1 MTPLSIMIKPASD
14 ACNLQCQYCFYH
26 DVTSH
31 REQAHFP
38 MMSETTAERLI
49 DSALQFADGGS
60 IAFAFQGG
68 EPLLVG
74 LPYFSHFTEYVA
86 QKNTKGSPIYYSIQT
101 NGLLINPEWATFLR
115 EHSFLVG
122 LSLDGNKAANQYRTD
137 AEGKNSFDRILAA
150 ARVLE
155 EYRVDFNIL
164 TVVTGYVADHI
175 DQVYAFFKQQGFRYL
190 QFIPCLQPLETP
202 PCVLDTSCALEATTD
217 ICTDSSLSMTNDQY
231 TYFLIHAFNAYVKD
245 YVRGQYTSVRQF
257 DNWVRLYLGQQPEQC
272 GVCGHCMHQFVVE
285 GNGNVYPCDFYCLD
299 EWLLGNICTE
309 ELSTMAASPK
319 AIAFIR
325 ESLPIDPQCQICHY
339 YPLCRGGGCKRSRA
353 DRNYCQ
359 VYRDFFSA
367 CLPLFRVFRAEPPR
381 AT

>member
-14 ACNLQCQYCFYH
+14 FCNLQCQYCFYH

-74 LPYFSHFTEYVA
+74 LSYFSHFTEYVA
-86 QKNTKGSPIYYSIQT
+86 RKNTKGSPIYYSIQT
-101 NGLLINPEWATFLR
+101 NGLLINPEWATFFR
-115 EHSFLVG
+115 KHSFLVG
-122 LSLDGNKAANQYRTD
+122 LSLDGNKAANQYRTT
-137 AEGKNSFDRILAA
+137 AEGRNSFDRILLAA
-150 ARVLE
+150 EVLE
-155 EYRVDFNIL
+155 KYQVDFNIL
-164 TVVTGYVADHI
+164 TVVTGYAADHI
-175 DQVYAFFKQQGFRYL
+175 DQIYAFFKQQGFRYL
-190 QFIPCLQPLETP
+190 QFIPCLRPLEDQKD
-202 PCVLDTSCALEATTD
+202 LCA
-217 ICTDSSLSMTNDQY
+217 DSPLYMTNDQY
-231 TYFLIHAFNAYVKD
+231 AYFLIHAFNAYVKD

-299 EWLLGNICTE
+299 EWLLGSIQVE
-309 ELSTMAASPK
+309 ELSAMAASPK

-325 ESLPIDPQCQICHY
+325 ESLPTDPQCQSCRY

-353 DRNYCQ
+353 DRNYCRA
-359 VYRDFFSA
+359 YRDFFSA

>member
-38 MMSETTAERLI
+38 MMTETAAERLI

-74 LPYFSHFTEYVA
+74 LSYFSHFTEYVA
-86 QKNTKGSPIYYSIQT
+86 QRNSKGSPIYYSIQT
-101 NGLLINPEWATFLR
+101 NGLLINPQWATFFR

-122 LSLDGNKAANQYRTD
+122 LSLDGNEAANQYRTNV
-137 AEGKNSFDRILAA
+137 EGENSFDRVLMAA
-150 ARVLE
+150 ELLK
-155 EYRVDFNIL
+155 EYQVDFNIL

-175 DQVYAFFKQQGFRYL
+175 DETYAFFKKQGFRYL
-190 QFIPCLQPLETP
+190 QFIPCLRPLE
-202 PCVLDTSCALEATTD
+202 LDVSKNTQS
-217 ICTDSSLSMTNDQY
+217 IWSMTNDQY
-231 TYFLIHAFNAYVKD
+231 SYFLIHAFNAYVKD

-257 DNWVRLYLGQQPEQC
+257 DNWVRLYLGQQTEQC

-299 EWLLGNICTE
+299 EWLLGNIQTE
-309 ELSTMAASPK
+309 ELTAMANSPK
-319 AIAFIR
+319 AISFVR
-325 ESLPIDPQCQICHY
+325 ESLITDPQCQACRY
-339 YPLCRGGGCKRSRA
+339 YPLCRGGGCKRSRT
-353 DRNYCQ
+353 DHNYCQ
-359 VYRDFFSA
+359 AYRDFFSA
-367 CLPLFRVFRAEPPR
+367 CLPLFRVFRAEPPC